1 MLALSQPWVLARVDM
16 NPAQHYVVRIELM
29 WGSNSR
35 PSLVLWAWSS
45 CKQNIRSFGT
55 CHLIFIRMD
64 NVLSMEKWISNHLR
78 RGVQME
84 CIVICLVNIW
94 VKLNQIIHI
103 RLFTRELMKLGDVL
117 SSGELTSVAFACWW
131 VLYLWR
137 FIYRLARIRA
147 NHLPEIYLRALGR
160 VLTFMLETKS
170 RSAQILKWCGL
181 GSAEDSKEMN
191 INSLIAIAENR
202 TSVVSWWDD
211 RFKPSKVRLAVQC
224 ALSLLLVCM
233 ACWRCIQ

>member
-117 SSGELTSVAFACWW
+117 SSGELTSVAFA
-131 VLYLWR
+131 VLMSEGSRNL
-137 FIYRLARIRA
+137 FVATDLEDIISRLAIIRA
-147 NHLPEIYLRALGR
+147 NYLHNIYLRVLGR
-160 VLTFMLETKS
+160 VLTFLLETKS
-170 RSAQILKWCGL
+170 RSAQ
-181 GSAEDSKEMN
+181 
-191 INSLIAIAENR
+191 
-202 TSVVSWWDD
+202 V
-211 RFKPSKVRLAVQC
+211 
-224 ALSLLLVCM
+224 
-233 ACWRCIQ
+233 